1 MKSWLTIHESYDA
14 EVAPFAG
21 AWIEIIHMLDD
32 GSPVKV
38 APFAGAWIEIFDS
51 ANNALVI
58 KVAPFAGAWIEIS
71 GGILALIIIF
81 VAPFAGAWIEIIQ
94 YDTNCIMVRSLPSRE
109 RGLKYCSFVTILST
123 E

>member
-1 MKSWLTIHESYDA
+1 
-14 EVAPFAG
+14 
-21 AWIEIIHMLDD
+21 MLDD

-81 VAPFAGAWIEIIQ
+81 VAPFAGAWIEILTAILFLTKRAVAPFAGAWIEIIQ
-94 YDTNCIMVRSLPSRE
+94 YYTNCIMVRSLPSRE